1 MLLQHLYWIE
11 QIDEGNPV
19 YTPEEAE
26 RIADEYYDELEAP
39 ENIKEGAEFAEE
51 GFKSAFGVESLFPQA
66 PKPMGITPG
75 FGNLPR
81 MADGGDVMSPEEY
94 FKGKEKFKKRKV

>member
-1 MLLQHLYWIE
+1 M
-11 QIDEGNPV
+11 N
-19 YTPEEAE
+19 
-26 RIADEYYDELEAP
+26 ELEAP
-39 ENIKEGAEFAEE
+39 EKIKEGAKFAEE
-51 GFKSAFGVESLFPQA
+51 GFKTAFGVESLFPQA

-94 FKGKEKFKKRKV
+94 FKGKEKFKKRKEYG